1 MPTDGYDV
9 RRLKL
14 RKLELQMH
22 YHAAYQFWNLKGV
35 IAEKWGHGPHFGAY
49 SESSNEVRL
58 TVAAGKPSP
67 LVGVYGLR
75 VSAFGAEHQRFED
88 ASGLAVEWMSDCL
101 ETLRPILV
109 NRLVLRLYYAY
120 PVHDAQRVS
129 QALASEYPGV
139 EQLWDSE
146 AYDTVHG
153 GLQSQ
158 QIRSLEDGGQK
169 VTSVI
174 FGAYSP
180 NQQREWFNV
189 VDAYDGP
196 WTLGFHYFQ
205 ERRSS
210 DAGFSD
216 RQSEIDQLIKEARA
230 ESWSWA
236 RSHVARV
243 VNRSYRTH
251 RP

>member
-1 MPTDGYDV
+1 MPADDYDV

-49 SESSNEVRL
+49 SEASNEVRL
-58 TVAAGKPSP
+58 TVASGSPSP
-67 LVGVYGLR
+67 LVGVYGLK
-75 VSAFGAEHQRFED
+75 VSAFAAEHQKFED
-88 ASGLAVEWMSDCL
+88 ASELAVEWMSDCL
-101 ETLRPILV
+101 ETLRPVLV
-109 NRLVLRLYYAY
+109 NRLILRLFYAY
-120 PVHDAQRVS
+120 PVRDEQRVS
-129 QALASEYPGV
+129 HAFASEYPGV

-146 AYDTVHG
+146 SYDTVHG

-158 QIRSLEDGGQK
+158 QIRSVEDGGQIA
-169 VTSVI
+169 TSVI

-180 NQQREWFNV
+180 NQPREWFNV
-189 VDAYDGP
+189 VDADDAP

-205 ERRSS
+205 ERRSP
-210 DAGFSD
+210 DDGFSN
-216 RQSEIDQLIKEARA
+216 RQSEIDQLMKEARD

-243 VNRSYRTH
+243 INRSH
-251 RP
+251 RKHRR

>member
-1 MPTDGYDV
+1 MSASGYDV

-49 SESSNEVRL
+49 SETSNEVRL
-58 TVAAGKPSP
+58 TAASGEPSP
-67 LVGVYGLR
+67 FVGVYGLK
-75 VSAFGAEHQRFED
+75 VSAFAAEKTKFED
-88 ASGLAVEWMSDCL
+88 ASSLAVEWMSDCL
-101 ETLRPILV
+101 ETLRPLLV
-109 NRLVLRLYYAY
+109 NRLILRLFYAY
-120 PVHDAQRVS
+120 PSSDEKRVS
-129 QALASEYPGV
+129 QALAGEYPGV
-139 EQLWDSE
+139 EQLWDTGSYE
-146 AYDTVHG
+146 TVHG

-158 QIRSLEDGGQK
+158 QIRPGDDGGRIT
-169 VTSVI
+169 TSVI

-189 VDAYDGP
+189 VDPEDAP
-196 WTLGFHYFQ
+196 WALGFHYFQ
-205 ERRSS
+205 ERRSA
-210 DAGFSD
+210 DEGFSD
-216 RQSEIDQLIKEARA
+216 REAEIDQLMKEGRE

-243 VNRSYRTH
+243 MNRSYRGK
-251 RP
+251 